1 LRLTGPVAD
10 EPVAS
15 STSSSSS
22 SSSSSLRGM
31 PLGGPSDE
39 LLVGQLCYAIGAGDA
54 TTTTNSDGAGKGGGA
69 NGNGDGGSSS
79 YSFRQRSTMSAGVVS
94 GLRRSVPSKNGTTIR
109 NVIQT
114 DASTD
119 ESAAGGALV
128 DSGGRLIG
136 LIVTT
141 FGNSPNS
148 SGLTFAV
155 PADDL
160 LKIVPSLIT
169 LRQIS

>member
-1 LRLTGPVAD
+1 VLRLTGPVAD

-54 TTTTNSDGAGKGGGA
+54 TTTTNSDGAGKGA
-69 NGNGDGGSSS
+69 NGNGNGGSSS

>member
-1 LRLTGPVAD
+1 MLRLTGPVAD

-39 LLVGQLCYAIGAGDA
+39 LLVGQLCYAIGAGYA
-54 TTTTNSDGAGKGGGA
+54 TTTTNSDGAGKGA
-69 NGNGDGGSSS
+69 NGNGNGGSSS

-155 PADDL
+155 PA
-160 LKIVPSLIT
+160 T
-169 LRQIS
+169 TC